1 MAPHSTTIDTAH
13 IKATAQKE
21 LLDLLVAVR
30 GKKTLILDKS
40 LSGPVG
46 LFCKLSALQ
55 DHGVDKI
62 FWLEEN
68 VVADVTQ
75 KNIVF
80 LVRCTVKNALAIA
93 AHVKNNAKI
102 PGQQF
107 EYNVMFVPRRTLVCE
122 KILEDEGVLGD
133 LTIGEFPLHFI
144 PLESDLLSLEL
155 EDAFEELYLRKDHT
169 SIFYSA
175 RALMNI
181 QRRYGLFPRIIGKGD
196 CARRLAD
203 ALIRMRGEEDAS
215 DSSSSPFAL
224 APSSVLGEL
233 IVVDRE
239 SDFMTPLL
247 TQLTYEGLID
257 ETIGIHNSKIEVD
270 SSLVGGPQQSGVTAA
285 SSSSS
290 ASPAA
295 TSSQQ
300 KKKPISLN
308 SEDKLFDN
316 LRDTNFAIVGNLL
329 NKVARRL
336 NDDYEGRHQAKTV
349 SEIREFVGKLGS
361 LQQEHQSLRLH
372 TGLAEEIM
380 KHTRSD
386 IFNRILEVQ
395 QNLAAGVDPSSQHD
409 AIEELIA
416 RNAPLESVLR
426 LLCIES
432 LVGQGLKP
440 KDLDN
445 FKREILQGY
454 GYQHVLTLAAL
465 ERLQLLQSRTS
476 ITSSISTRT
485 NYATLRKSLKLIVD
499 EVNEQ
504 NPDDIAYVYS
514 GYAPLSVRLVQCVIQ
529 KPLMTRGRRGED
541 PLTPAGVGTTVNWA
555 ATGWRGF
562 EDVLKSVKGKTFD
575 ELQRGEEKAVRA
587 RNLLNG
593 ANEKKVT
600 VVFFVGGCTFTEI
613 AALRFVGRREEEKRE
628 IVICTTGI
636 INGDRMMRAAME
648 K

>member
-13 IKATAQKE
+13 IKATAQRD

-46 LFCKLSALQ
+46 LFCKFSALQ

-62 FWLEEN
+62 FWLDEN
-68 VVADVTQ
+68 VVADLTQ

-80 LVRCTVKNALAIA
+80 LVRCTVKNALKIA

-285 SSSSS
+285 SSSS

-308 SEDKLFDN
+308 SEDKLFEN

-426 LLCIES
+426 LLCVES

-465 ERLQLLQSRTS
+465 EKLQLLQSRTS
-476 ITSSISTRT
+476 ITFSTSTRT

-541 PLTPAGVGTTVNWA
+541 PSTPAGVGTTVNWA

-562 EDVLKSVKGKTFD
+562 EDVLKNVKGKTFD

-636 INGDRMMRAAME
+636 ISGDRMMRAAME